1 MDVSDLMRILILTQ
15 YFPPETGAPQNR
27 LFELAMR
34 LQDMGMHVEVLTAM
48 PNYPKAEIFPEYKG
62 KKYVKENLHGLTVHR
77 TSIYVSRSRG
87 IRPRL
92 VNYFSF
98 VRSSYR
104 FGKSLPE
111 FDYILCES
119 PPLFLGYS
127 AMWLS
132 KKLNAKLIFN
142 VSDLW
147 PESAEK
153 LGLVSNR
160 FFLKLAYRL
169 EAKCY
174 GRSYLIT
181 GQTQGI
187 VKDIRRRFPD
197 KDVYW
202 LPNGV
207 NLIKY
212 NPETVTSFGLRQKYG
227 IGKDETV
234 FFYGGILGHAQGLDL
249 IIKVAKRLEEMPIRF
264 VLMGSGPVK
273 AELMNLANEIGSK
286 NVIFAEPVS
295 REEIMGVIS
304 DIDVSVIPLRKID
317 LFLGAIPS
325 KIFEALAMEKPVLL
339 GVDGEARNLFIEQ
352 GDAGWFFEPENVE
365 DLEQKIL
372 TIFGDKQAV
381 LQKGKNG
388 RAYVSKHFN
397 RNRIAEEFYNYLF
410 YRFAAARIDSEV
422 SAVRS
427 TVSIIIPCRNE
438 EKFIAQNLNSILT
451 QDYDGEIEVLVVDGQ
466 STDNTREVVNEYCQK
481 YPGQVRLID
490 NPAQYTPNALN
501 IGIESS
507 NSDVFIILGG
517 HAYLEKSF
525 VRLNVER
532 LEADPMLGCTGG
544 VINGIFENS
553 TGYLISKGMSSVFGV
568 GNATFR
574 LGGGRSFVD
583 TVAFGAYK
591 REVFNKIGGFDEN
604 LVRNQDDDY
613 NYRVLKG
620 GYKILFDPEI
630 VSNYYVRSSF
640 PLLRRQYNQYGY
652 WKVYVNKKHKR
663 VTTVRQMFPALFIL
677 GIVAGGLLSFL
688 SIYFLI
694 ITLGFV
700 ALYIGLGFYFA
711 AKLSDRFKQIFVLFR
726 IFLILH
732 FSYGFGYLR
741 GIFDFLIMQ
750 RMPVGGSKEMT
761 RH

>member
-1 MDVSDLMRILILTQ
+1 MKILILTQ

-27 LFELAMR
+27 LFELALR
-34 LQDMGMHVEVLTAM
+34 LQDMGMEVEVLTAM
-48 PNYPKAEIFPEYKG
+48 PNYPKAEIFEGYKG
-62 KKYVKENLHGLTVHR
+62 KKYVREVMNGLTIHR
-77 TSIYVSRSRG
+77 TSIYVSRARG
-87 IRPRL
+87 LRPRL
-92 VNYFSF
+92 INYFSF

-104 FGKSLPE
+104 FGKKLSN
-111 FDYILCES
+111 FDFILCES

-132 KKLNAKLIFN
+132 KKLNARLIFN

-153 LGLVSNR
+153 LGLVTNR
-160 FFLKLAYRL
+160 VFLKMAYWL

-174 GRSYLIT
+174 NRSYLIT

-197 KDVYW
+197 KDVFW

-207 NLIKY
+207 NLVKY
-212 NPETVTSFGLRQKYG
+212 DPTAVVSFGLREKYG
-227 IGKDETV
+227 IAKDELII
-234 FFYGGILGHAQGLDL
+234 FYGGILGHAQGLDV
-249 IIKVAKRLEEMPIRF
+249 IINVAPQFEDKKIRF

-273 AELMNLANEIGSK
+273 TELLEMAKDVGSK
-286 NVIFAEPVS
+286 NIIFAEPVS
-295 REEIMGVIS
+295 REEIMGVIA
-304 DIDVSVIPLRKID
+304 DIDISIIPLRKID

-325 KIFEALAMEKPVLL
+325 KIFEALAMEKPILL
-339 GVDGEARNLFIEQ
+339 GVDGEAKELFIDQ
-352 GDAGWFFEPENVE
+352 GNAGWSFDPENAT
-365 DLEQKIL
+365 DLGLKINEIL
-372 TIFGDKQAV
+372 ANPQEVI
-381 LQKGKNG
+381 QKGKNG
-388 RAYVSKHFN
+388 RAYVAQHFN
-397 RNRIAEEFYNYLF
+397 RNKIAEEFYDYLF
-410 YRFAAARIDSEV
+410 YKST
-422 SAVRS
+422 AVRMDEKVSIPVS
-427 TVSIIIPCRNE
+427 TVSIVIPCRNE
-438 EKFIAQNLNSILT
+438 EKFIAKNLDSILE
-451 QDYDGEIEVLVVDGQ
+451 QDYEGRIEVLIVDGQ
-466 STDNTREVVNEYCQK
+466 STDRTRELVERYCDQ
-481 YPGQVRLID
+481 YPGKFRLLD
-490 NPAQYTPNALN
+490 NPARFTPNALN
-501 IGIESS
+501 IGLSSS
-507 NSDVFIILGG
+507 NSDIFIILGG

-525 VRLNVER
+525 VRTNVER
-532 LEADPMLGCTGG
+532 LEADSLLGCSGG
-544 VINGIFENS
+544 IINSIFENS

-591 REVFNKIGGFDEN
+591 RDVYKKIGGFDEN

-613 NYRVLKG
+613 NYRVLKAG
-620 GYKILFDPEI
+620 FRILFDPDI

-640 PLLRRQYNQYGY
+640 SLLRKQYNQYGY

-677 GIVAGGLLSFL
+677 GIITGCLLSLL
-688 SIYFLI
+688 SVYFM
-694 ITLGFV
+694 ITTLAFV
-700 ALYIGLGFYFA
+700 GLYILLGLFFA
-711 AKLSDRFKQIFVLFR
+711 TKLADKFSQVFTLFR

-741 GIFDFLIMQ
+741 GIFDFLILQ
-750 RMPVGGSKEMT
+750 RMPGGGSKEMT

>member
-1 MDVSDLMRILILTQ
+1 MRILILTQ

-27 LFELAMR
+27 LFELALR
-34 LQDMGMHVEVLTAM
+34 LKDMGMHVEVLTAM
-48 PNYPKAEIFPEYKG
+48 PNYPKAEIFEAYKG
-62 KKYVKENLHGLTVHR
+62 KGYMKEIMRDLVVHR
-77 TSIYVSRSRG
+77 TRIYVSRSRG

-104 FGKSLPE
+104 FGKTLPD

-132 KKLNAKLIFN
+132 KRLNARLIFN

-153 LGLVSNR
+153 LGLVANR

-174 GRSYLIT
+174 RRSYLIT

-207 NLIKY
+207 NLVKY
-212 NPETVTSFGLRQKYG
+212 DPRNVESFGLREKYN
-227 IGKDETV
+227 IAKDKKI
-234 FFYGGILGHAQGLDL
+234 FFYGGILGHAQGLEL
-249 IIKVAKRLEEMPIRF
+249 IIKVAKRLEDRPICF

-273 AELMNLANEIGSK
+273 AELVELSNSTGTK

-295 REEIMGVIS
+295 RNEIMGVIAG
-304 DIDVSVIPLRKID
+304 IDVSIIPLRKID

-352 GDAGWFFEPENVE
+352 GKAGWFFQPENVD
-365 DLEQKIL
+365 DLSAKIDHIL
-372 TIFGDKQAV
+372 ANPEAV
-381 LQKGKNG
+381 LEKGKNG
-388 RAYVSKHFN
+388 RAYVSRHFDRSN
-397 RNRIAEEFYNYLF
+397 IAEEFYNYLF
-410 YRFAAARIDSEV
+410 YRYATVTTGKTIST
-422 SAVRS
+422 SLS
-427 TVSIIIPCRNE
+427 TVAIIIPCRNE
-438 EKFIAQNLNSILT
+438 EKFIAQNLDSILS
-451 QDYDGEIEVLVVDGQ
+451 QDYEGDIEVLVVDGQ
-466 STDNTREVVNEYCQK
+466 STDKTREVVQHYCDN
-481 YPGQVRLID
+481 YPGRFKLLD
-490 NPAQYTPNALN
+490 NPAQYTPNGLN
-501 IGIESS
+501 IGISSS

-517 HAYLEKSF
+517 HAYLEPSF

-532 LEADPMLGCTGG
+532 LEADPLLGCAGG

-591 REVFNKIGGFDEN
+591 REVYDKIGGFDEN

-613 NYRVLKG
+613 NFRVLKA

-640 PLLRRQYNQYGY
+640 PLLKRQYNQYGY
-652 WKVYVNKKHKR
+652 WKVYVNKKHKH
-663 VTTVRQMFPALFIL
+663 VTTVRQMFPALFIMGL
-677 GIVAGGLLSFL
+677 ITGGILSLF
-688 SIYFLI
+688 SVYFLI
-694 ITLGFV
+694 ATIFFV
-700 ALYIGLGFYFA
+700 ALYIILGLYFA
-711 AKLSDRFKQIFVLFR
+711 TKLADKSRQIFTLFR

-732 FSYGFGYLR
+732 FSYGFGYLK
-741 GIFDFLIMQ
+741 GIVHFLVMR

-761 RH
+761 RN

>member
-1 MDVSDLMRILILTQ
+1 MKLLILTQ

-48 PNYPKAEIFPEYKG
+48 PNYPKAEIFEGYKG
-62 KKYVKENLHGLTVHR
+62 KKYVKENLQGLTVHR

-104 FGKSLPE
+104 FGKKLAD
-111 FDYILCES
+111 FDFILCES

-132 KKLNAKLIFN
+132 KRLNAKLIFN

-153 LGLVSNR
+153 LGLVTNW

-174 GRSYLIT
+174 RRSYLIT

-187 VKDIRRRFPD
+187 VEDIRRRFPE

-212 NPETVTSFGLRQKYG
+212 DPQTVKSFDLREKYA
-227 IGKDETV
+227 IRKDELI

-249 IIKVAKRLEEMPIRF
+249 IIKVAKRLEEKPVKF

-273 AELMNLANEIGSK
+273 AELMELSRELGST

-295 REEIMGVIS
+295 REDIMGVIA
-304 DIDVSVIPLRKID
+304 DIDISVIPLRKID

-325 KIFEALAMEKPVLL
+325 KIFEALAMEKPILL
-339 GVDGEARNLFIEQ
+339 GVDGEAKSLFIDQ
-352 GDAGWFFEPENVE
+352 GQAGWFFEPEDEV
-365 DLEQKIL
+365 DLEQKIVS
-372 TIFGDKQAV
+372 IIGDKTAI

-388 RAYVSKHFN
+388 RAYVAKHFN
-397 RNRIAEEFYNYLF
+397 RNGIAEAFYNYLF
-410 YRFAAARIDSEV
+410 YRYDTVKLDAVPAAGKS
-422 SAVRS
+422 S
-427 TVSIIIPCRNE
+427 VSIIIPCRNE
-438 EKFIAQNLNSILT
+438 EKFIARNIESILE
-451 QDYDGEIEVLVVDGQ
+451 QDYPGKLEVLVVDGL
-466 STDNTREVVNEYCQK
+466 STDNTRQIVSDYCQRF
-481 YPGQVRLID
+481 PGRVKLVD
-490 NPAQYTPNALN
+490 NQMQYTPNALN

-507 NSDVFIILGG
+507 TSDVFIILGG
-517 HAYLEKSF
+517 HAYLERSF

-532 LEADPMLGCTGG
+532 LEADPLLGCAGG
-544 VINGIFENS
+544 LINGIFENS

-591 REVFNKIGGFDEN
+591 RDVYEKIGGFDEN

-613 NYRVLKG
+613 NYRVLKA

-640 PLLRRQYNQYGY
+640 ALLRRQYNQYGY

-677 GIVAGGLLSFL
+677 GIIVGCALSL
-688 SIYFLI
+688 AHISFLI
-694 ITLGFV
+694 ITAAFV
-700 ALYIGLGFYFA
+700 ALYVLLGFYFA
-711 AKLSDRFKQIFVLFR
+711 FKLADRSTQVFVLFR

-732 FSYGFGYLR
+732 FSYGFGYLK
-741 GIFDFLIMQ
+741 GIIDFLILNK
-750 RMPVGGSKEMT
+750 MPVNKSKEMS

>member
-1 MDVSDLMRILILTQ
+1 MKLLILTQ

-27 LFELAMR
+27 LFELALR
-34 LQDMGMHVEVLTAM
+34 LRDMGMDVEVLTAM
-48 PNYPKAEIFPEYKG
+48 PNYPKAEIFDGYKG
-62 KKYVKENLHGLTVHR
+62 KKYVKENMQGLTVHR
-77 TSIYVSRSRG
+77 TSIYVSRSKG

-98 VRSSYR
+98 VRSSFR
-104 FGKSLPE
+104 FGKKLHD

-127 AMWLS
+127 AMWLA
-132 KKLNAKLIFN
+132 KRLHAKLIFN

-160 FFLKLAYRL
+160 LFLKMAYWL
-169 EAKCY
+169 EARCY
-174 GRSYLIT
+174 QRSYLIT

-187 VKDIRRRFPD
+187 VADIHRRFPE

-212 NPETVTSFGLRQKYG
+212 DPAAVASFGLREKYG
-227 IGKDETV
+227 IGKDELV

-249 IIKVAKRLEEMPIRF
+249 IIKTAKRLEEQPVRF

-273 AELMNLANEIGSK
+273 AELIDLANSLDTH

-304 DIDVSVIPLRKID
+304 DVDISVIPLRKID

-325 KIFEALAMEKPVLL
+325 KIFEALAMEKPILL
-339 GVDGEARNLFIEQ
+339 GVDGEAKNLFIEQ
-352 GDAGWFFEPENVE
+352 GDAGWFFEPENVD
-365 DLEQKIL
+365 DLENKI
-372 TIFGDKQAV
+372 KQILANPDLV
-381 LQKGKNG
+381 SIKGKNG
-388 RAYVSKHFN
+388 RKYVGQYFN
-397 RNRIAEEFYNYLF
+397 RNRIAEEFYNYLV
-410 YRFAAARIDSEV
+410 YRLAAQADEQQV
-422 SAVRS
+422 SALTS
-427 TVSIIIPCRNE
+427 TVSIVIPCRNE
-438 EKFIAQNLNSILT
+438 EKFIAKNLDSILA
-451 QDYDGEIEVLVVDGQ
+451 QDYQGKIEVLVVDGQ
-466 STDNTREVVNEYCQK
+466 STDRTRDVVNEYCEK
-481 YPGQVRLID
+481 YPGKVRLLD
-490 NPAQYTPNALN
+490 NPDRFTPNALN
-501 IGIESS
+501 VGI
-507 NSDVFIILGG
+507 NASDSDIFVILGG

-525 VRLNVER
+525 VRLNVQR
-532 LEADPMLGCTGG
+532 LESDSRLGCAGG
-544 VINGIFENS
+544 VINGIFENA

-591 REVFNKIGGFDEN
+591 RDVFNKIGGFDEN

-620 GYKILFDPEI
+620 GFKILFDPEI

-677 GIVAGGLLSFL
+677 GIITGGLLSFL
-688 SIYFLI
+688 SINFLF
-694 ITLGFV
+694 ITLSFI
-700 ALYIGLGFYFA
+700 ALYIGLGLYFA
-711 AKLSDRFKQIFVLFR
+711 AKLADKGTQILTLVR

-732 FSYGFGYLR
+732 FSYGFGYLK
-741 GIFDFLIMQ
+741 GIFDFLILR

>member
-1 MDVSDLMRILILTQ
+1 MRILILTQ

-27 LFELAMR
+27 LFELALR

-48 PNYPKAEIFPEYKG
+48 PNYPKAEIFEGYKG
-62 KKYVKENLHGLTVHR
+62 KKYVKEVMSGLTVHR
-77 TSIYVSRSRG
+77 TRIYVSRSKG

-92 VNYFSF
+92 INYFSF
-98 VRSSYR
+98 VRSSYL
-104 FGKSLPE
+104 FGKKLSN
-111 FDYILCES
+111 FDFILCES

-153 LGLVSNR
+153 LGLVSNK

-174 GRSYLIT
+174 RRSYLIT

-187 VKDIRRRFPD
+187 VNDIRKRFPE

-207 NLIKY
+207 NLVKY
-212 NPETVTSFGLRQKYG
+212 NPETVGTFNLREKYN
-227 IGKDETV
+227 IGKDELI

-249 IIKVAKRLEEMPIRF
+249 IIRAAKRFEDRPIRF
-264 VLMGSGPVK
+264 VLMGSGPIK
-273 AELMNLANEIGSK
+273 SELNELALELGSK

-295 REEIMGVIS
+295 REDIMGVLA
-304 DIDVSVIPLRKID
+304 DIDISIIPLRKID

-325 KIFEALAMEKPVLL
+325 KIFEALAMEKPILL
-339 GVDGEARNLFIEQ
+339 GVDGEAKHLFIDA
-352 GDAGWFFEPENVE
+352 GDSGWFFEPENVS
-365 DLEQKIL
+365 DLELKINQ
-372 TIFGDKQAV
+372 IISDPQAV
-381 LQKGKNG
+381 IEKGKNG
-388 RAYVSKHFN
+388 RKYVAQHFN
-397 RNRIAEEFYNYLF
+397 RNRIAEAFFNYLF
-410 YRFAAARIDSEV
+410 YRVTAAIEDTGRETGDSSV
-422 SAVRS
+422 SV
-427 TVSIIIPCRNE
+427 IIPCRNE
-438 EKFIAQNLNSILT
+438 EKFIAQNLDSILN
-451 QDYDGEIEVLVVDGQ
+451 QDYKGELEVLVVDGQ
-466 STDNTREVVNEYCQK
+466 STDNTRAIVQDYCEK
-481 YPGQVRLID
+481 YPTRVRLLD

-501 IGIESS
+501 IGITA
-507 NSDVFIILGG
+507 SDSDIFIILGG
-517 HAYLEKSF
+517 HAYLDSSF
-525 VRLNVER
+525 VRLNVNR
-532 LEADPMLGCTGG
+532 LEADPMLGCAGG

-591 REVFNKIGGFDEN
+591 REVFTKIGGFDEN

-613 NYRVLKG
+613 NYRVLKS

-640 PLLRRQYNQYGY
+640 PLLRKQYNQYGY

-677 GIVAGGLLSFL
+677 GIITGCLLSFL
-688 SIYFLI
+688 SLYFLF
-694 ITLGFV
+694 ITSGFV
-700 ALYIGLGFYFA
+700 LLYVLLGFYFA
-711 AKLSDRFKQIFVLFR
+711 AKLADTVKQVFVLFR

-732 FSYGFGYLR
+732 FSYGFGYLK
-741 GIFDFLIMQ
+741 GIFDFLILNKIPEK
-750 RMPVGGSKEMT
+750 RSKEMS
-761 RH
+761 RI

>member
-1 MDVSDLMRILILTQ
+1 MKILILTQ

-27 LFELAMR
+27 LYELAMK
-34 LQDMGMHVEVLTAM
+34 LKGMDIQVEVLTAM
-48 PNYPKAEIFPEYKG
+48 PNYPKGVIFEGYRG
-62 KKYVKENLHGLTVHR
+62 KKYLKEDMKGLTVHR
-77 TSIYVSRSRG
+77 TSIYVSRSKG

-92 VNYFSF
+92 LNYFSF
-98 VRSSYR
+98 VRSSYL
-104 FGKSLPE
+104 FGRKLGH
-111 FDYILCES
+111 FDYLICES

-132 KKLNAKLIFN
+132 KKLNAKLVFN

-153 LGLVSNR
+153 LGLVTNR
-160 FFLKLAYRL
+160 FFLKLAYWL

-174 GRSYLIT
+174 RRSYLIT

-187 VKDIRRRFPD
+187 VKDIRKRFPD

-207 NLIKY
+207 NLTKY
-212 NPETVTSFGLRQKYG
+212 DPRSTVSKGLRAKYG
-227 IGKDETV
+227 IREDEFV
-234 FFYGGILGHAQGLDL
+234 FFYGGILGHAQGLEIL
-249 IIKVAKRLEEMPIRF
+249 IRVAQRFKNEQIRF
-264 VLMGSGPVK
+264 VIMGSGPMK
-273 AELMNLANEIGSK
+273 DELTDLAKSLGSQ
-286 NVIFAEPVS
+286 NIVFAEPVS
-295 REEIMGVIS
+295 REEIIGVLA

-325 KIFEALAMEKPVLL
+325 KIFEALAMEKPILL
-339 GVDGEARNLFIEQ
+339 GVDGEARDLFINQ
-352 GDAGWFFEPENVE
+352 GQAGWFFEPENE
-365 DLEQKIL
+365 MDLESKIRSIISNPEEIL
-372 TIFGDKQAV
+372 VRGR
-381 LQKGKNG
+381 NG
-388 RAYVSKHFN
+388 REYVSKSFN
-397 RNRIAEEFYNYLF
+397 RDKIAEDFYNYLF
-410 YRFAAARIDSEV
+410 YGIVSWANLEQNFA
-422 SAVRS
+422 S
-427 TVSIIIPCRNE
+427 TPSVSIVIPCRNE
-438 EKFIAQNLNSILT
+438 EKFIGKNLDAILD
-451 QDYDGEIEVLVVDGQ
+451 QDYAGAVETLVVDGF
-466 STDNTREVVNEYCQK
+466 STDNTRKIVEEYSK
-481 YPGQVRLID
+481 KFPGRVRLLD
-490 NPAQYTPNALN
+490 NPARYTPNALN
-501 IGIESS
+501 IGIRESK
-507 NSDVFIILGG
+507 SDIFIILGG

-525 VRLNVER
+525 VRINVRR
-532 LEADPMLGCTGG
+532 LLSNPSLGCTGG
-544 VINGIFENS
+544 IINGIFENS

-591 REVFNKIGGFDEN
+591 REVFNTIGGFDEN

-613 NYRVLKG
+613 NYRVLKA

-663 VTTVRQMFPALFIL
+663 VTTARQMFPALFII
-677 GIVAGGLLSFL
+677 GIIVGSLLSL
-688 SIYFLI
+688 VSIYFLF

-700 ALYIGLGFYFA
+700 ALYIGLGMYFA
-711 AKLSDRFKQIFVLFR
+711 SRLADKFSHIFTLFR

-732 FSYGFGYLR
+732 FSYGFGYLK
-741 GIFDFLIMQ
+741 GIWDFLLLNKIPESRSM
-750 RMPVGGSKEMT
+750 EIT
-761 RH
+761 RS